1 MVLGISAFYHDSAAA
16 LTDGGR
22 VVAAAQEERFSRRKG
37 DDRFPI
43 HAVRYCLDQAG
54 IPAKDLEAVVFY
66 DKPIRKFDRLVSSF
80 LHRAPAGLPLFLSVL
95 PSWFKTKLWTE
106 EVIRSRL
113 GLPKSVPV
121 LFTLHHQSHAASA
134 FYPSP
139 FEEAAIL
146 TVDGTG
152 EWTTTAI
159 GRGSG
164 TRVELLQTID
174 YPHSLGLLYSAFTY
188 YCGFR
193 VNSGEYKLMGL
204 APYGQPRY
212 KDLIERELIHAHPD
226 GSFTLEEKYFNYI
239 SGLRMISR
247 RFERLFGRP
256 ALRPD
261 QKPEDFHMDIAAS
274 IQRVLEDRM
283 LALAERA
290 RTLTGARHLVL
301 AGGVA
306 LNCVANEVILRSGL
320 FDGVWI
326 QPAAGDAGG
335 ALGAALAYE
344 HLYRGR
350 PRPHLGRSDGMSG
363 ALLGPEYPDAAIQTW
378 LDSVGAVYRRL
389 DRAELLKRAAQ
400 AIADG
405 KVIGWVQGRM
415 EYGPRA
421 LGNRS
426 ILGDPRN
433 REMQSRMN
441 LKVKFR
447 ESFRPFAPAVLAER
461 AQEWFDLRAPDSPYM
476 LLTAPVRA
484 ERRLPVHT
492 EGLRGLDLLKL
503 PRSQIPAVT
512 HVDFSAR
519 VQTVHRDTNPLF
531 HDLLQEFESLTGCP
545 VVVNTSFNVRGEPI
559 VCTPQ
564 DALRCF
570 LMTNMDELF
579 LGSFHIVRAEQ
590 DENVKRKAGT
600 EEWKK
605 SLIKD

>member
-16 LTDGGR
+16 LTHEGEIL
-22 VVAAAQEERFSRRKG
+22 AAAQEERFSRRKG
-37 DDRFPI
+37 DESLPLRAI
-43 HAVRYCLDQAG
+43 EYCLNHAS
-54 IPAKDLEAVVFY
+54 IKSSELEAVVFY
-66 DKPIRKFDRLVSSF
+66 DKPIRKFDRLLASF
-80 LHRAPAGLPLFLSVL
+80 IHRAPAGLPLFLSVL
-95 PSWFKTKLWTE
+95 PTWFKTKLWTE
-106 EVIRSRL
+106 EQIRAML
-113 GLPKSVPV
+113 KLPKTVPV

-134 FYPSP
+134 FYASP

-159 GRGSG
+159 GFGSG
-164 TRVELLQTID
+164 TQLKLLKTLD

-204 APYGQPRY
+204 APYGKPVY
-212 KDLIERELIHAHPD
+212 KELIEKEIIQAYPD
-226 GSFTLEEKYFNYI
+226 GSFTLNEKYFNYI

-247 RFERLFGRP
+247 RFEKLFGRK

-261 QKPEDFHMDIAAS
+261 QKADDFHMDIAAS

-283 LALAERA
+283 VALAQEA
-290 RTLTGARHLVL
+290 QKLTGSKNLVL

-320 FDGVWI
+320 FNNIWI

-335 ALGAALAYE
+335 ALGAALTYE
-344 HLYRGR
+344 HLYKGR
-350 PRPHLGRSDGMSG
+350 PRPHLGKGDAMKG
-363 ALLGPEYPDAAIQTW
+363 ALLGPAFTHEQIQEM
-378 LDSVGAVYRRL
+378 LDGIGARYQEL
-389 DRAELLKRAAQ
+389 DTPQLLKQAAQ
-400 AIADG
+400 AMAEG

-415 EYGPRA
+415 EFGPRA

-447 ESFRPFAPAVLAER
+447 ESFRPFAPAVLANK
-461 AQEWFDLRAPDSPYM
+461 AHEWFDLKTTESPYM
-476 LLTAPVRA
+476 LLTAPVKA
-484 ERRLPVHT
+484 EKRLPVQT
-492 EGLRGLDLLKL
+492 EGLKGLALLKL

-519 VQTVHRDTNPLF
+519 LQTVHQETNPLF
-531 HDLLQEFESLTGCP
+531 HDLIQEFEKQTGCP
-545 VVVNTSFNVRGEPI
+545 LVVNTSFNVRGEPI

-570 LMTNMDELF
+570 LMTNMDELY
-579 LGSFHIVRAEQ
+579 LGRFRIIRTEQ
-590 DENVKRKAGT
+590 DESVKQKVGT
-600 EEWKK
+600 DEWKK